1 MGTPNDPFG
10 CVKNTIRVRS
20 GRHFDLLDPR
30 PDQFT
35 LADIAGGLSKMCRFG
50 GQIDRFYSVAEHSF
64 LCAEQARR
72 DGASVEVQAACLMH
86 DAAEAFIGDV
96 VKPLKIMLPQYH
108 EVERRV
114 EVCIV
119 RKYGLGGTGDWPP
132 VKEIDRA
139 MLIAE
144 RRALF
149 TADEVVW
156 TGEKLV
162 RRLDVVFRCLPPSLA
177 ESWFLAAAERLGVT
191 ELEAPCE
198 RS

>member
-20 GRHFDLLDPR
+20 GAYFDLLDPR

-50 GQIDRFYSVAEHSF
+50 GQIDRFYSVAEHSVW
-64 LCAEQARR
+64 CADTAYR
-72 DGASVEVQAACLMH
+72 DGAGVDVQRAALMH

-119 RKYGLGGTGDWPP
+119 RKYGLAGTGDWPP

-149 TADEVVW
+149 TADKVVW
-156 TGEKLV
+156 TGEQHV
-162 RRLDVVFRCLPPSLA
+162 RRLNVTFSCWSPA
-177 ESWFLAAAERLGVT
+177 EAEKAFLLAAHRLGIT
-191 ELEAPCE
+191 DDRQGAPQ
-198 RS
+198 

>member
-1 MGTPNDPFG
+1 MGTPADPFG

-20 GRHFDLLDPR
+20 GRYFDLLDPQ

-35 LADIAGGLSKMCRFG
+35 LADIAGALSKMCRFG
-50 GQIDRFYSVAEHSF
+50 GQIGRFYSVAEHSV
-64 LCAEQARR
+64 LCAQQAAA
-72 DGASVEVQAACLMH
+72 DGASIEVQAACLMH

-96 VKPLKIMLPQYH
+96 VKPLKVMLPQYH

-114 EVCIV
+114 ELCIV
-119 RKYGLGGTGDWPP
+119 RKYRLGGTGDWPP

-162 RRLDVVFRCLPPSLA
+162 RRLDVNFRCYSPMAA
-177 ESWFLAAAERLGVT
+177 EERFLSAAERLGIT
-191 ELEAPCE
+191 DWPGAA
-198 RS
+198 